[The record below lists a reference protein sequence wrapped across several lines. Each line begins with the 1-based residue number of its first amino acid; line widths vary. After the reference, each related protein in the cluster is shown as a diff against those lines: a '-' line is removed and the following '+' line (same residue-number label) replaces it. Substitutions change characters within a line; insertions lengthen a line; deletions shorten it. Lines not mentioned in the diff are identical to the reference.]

1 MQMSNEIWKIKF
13 KEWLD
18 NIERGKNTP
27 LDFPINSSADIVELH
42 NFFLVCQKCAQQKYK
57 EQQMELDIK
66 CAPED
71 EFRIIHYLY
80 MARKYKNIKRITV
93 NRKNLGILNVPPNFY
108 RRFPL
113 ILIDKDMYQ
122 CLGKKVSTIES
133 ELKCDNLITMQQ
145 FGNILECGNE
155 KLDLILQICIYNL
168 ICKMDNEGK
177 NELYSKRRNEYFQS
191 ERFHR
196 MIHDLPILALF
207 IFSIY
212 DRAKG
217 NDAIN
222 GWKQEKRLTNKMK
235 NVRLDEKGVKEIFPT
250 EDEIIADIFK
260 AWDIS
265 DGLLQL
271 IENIVQHAGK
281 NKDSQKNRDFHKDNN
296 SGEGTMILRIH
307 RNEGASDEIFNN
319 NSELYRRYPQYF
331 GGYRNE
337 YVIDRE
343 TGEEVVEMELL
354 NKYREELRNKISAGQ
369 YVDGVIVQR
378 YEQMRKVI
386 EQRRIWRRRIEYFLE
401 IRLTDYS
408 EKNMMNVFLKNLD
421 DRNDPNFY
429 NLSSFHINSF
439 FNPNEDERKAFA
451 EYYKGDNIIRHYGLQ
466 IFASVISNNE
476 GAFELKSRGNSE
488 AFESYSNTNP
498 KVQDNLVLSGT
509 QYDILLPLTTQERN
523 DNVNTLVNADINYKF
538 RELTHLEETN
548 DNKNII
554 EEYYNVL
561 HQEGKKEPH
570 IAKLSRCL
578 EEISDNNR
586 ILVFDCDQIN
596 NSEEFEMFCK
606 SILLTIVQEDNKGK
620 FLNIAVKN
628 CEEYHFV
635 NMIRFFIIY
644 YDKTGKNN
652 WLENQIYLCGKDSM
666 EEFLISGNDIQM
678 MIARMEKL
686 TFSRR
691 MSSRCMRILT
701 KMLERRSA
709 QDESYL
715 SQDNE
720 FSFTPFDLLIQN
732 ENGQTIFEQNVLKV
746 LSRNIQEIESGCKI
760 HPTHMRIGSKIHID
774 TFYEAELL
782 FYNDYYVNRFAYMV
796 LEQLVKEK
804 ISFEKPICLIGYEIY
819 SEMLICRVKHYILE
833 RFGVECSYA
842 IFETEMDSFDNNFLK
857 IIENQNTQTILIVP
871 VNSTLTTFNKLEAQI
886 KRALKKKFESPKQFC
901 IQSYIG
907 IIQILDGSKNREQE
921 KEYWDDYSLEDK
933 VIYSKKLLAGNEHK
947 ASYIISTYSI
957 WENPIKCSRC
967 YPTDCLFEMPLIETD
982 KTSVVPTQLIGLKEK
997 IDNEVQ
1003 ECGGTVSGI
1012 GKIKSLDGSFYYDHV
1027 QRGTNHYQVYIKT
1040 ANYFAKYESQIKD
1053 WLKEKVAPDIKNK
1066 KVGILSFD
1074 ILVHALHFSNA
1085 AFVEAVNEKVFNG
1098 ASYTIRI
1105 EAGKEF
1111 KENVETKFSDL
1122 KALYANLKR
1131 TKRRAEL
1138 NFHFVDDNI
1147 NLGNTIYRMR
1157 HLISSMFPQA
1167 SLSGEETVKVNIFS
1181 SVIVILNRLS
1191 KASICDYVKNENDYY
1206 YYIDLKISSMRTH
1219 EDACYLCKEE
1229 KNAQMLYES
1238 SATNALGDFWIDK
1251 KDRVKLKSLAE
1262 AKEYKEKLECDG
1274 SEKYERYYKRIY
1286 CSHTLNKSLTE
1297 LGVDKNEPIKVLDKF
1312 VNLVNGERKEPWIEY
1327 FMSYLNVFAEP
1338 FISYRKSNR
1347 ESVFVLLIL
1356 FMEMLIMENTVEELE
1371 IRVQKEGET
1380 CTKEKIEFTEM
1391 ALNSCKELLKRF
1403 SKDRTAGRISDNQ
1416 CYDLFK
1422 LLLKLLTDL
1431 KSNYILREDRI
1442 VPILAFNRKYQ
1453 KNSENNFKL
1462 YYLSLVKRVISLH
1475 KDESKSTRF
1484 EIMLHKF
1491 KKRLFEEAKWYQNQ
1505 YQYKEFVK
1513 EVEYI
1518 WDSLYLEN
1526 TLGVYSAVK
1535 DLINIEDI
1543 TAESLGEYYFDNY
1556 RKIMD
1561 MNLGNRNLVEV
1572 SRKLSKF
1579 YQDVRKVY
1587 CSDNTSK
1594 SRRSIAFYEEL
1605 SSELI
1610 DLLAV
1615 RRIQFVVK
1623 YPTKQLV
1630 INEVNQ
1636 VVYEQYDDYRVF
1648 AEAEQG
1654 KTRIRY
1660 NIFDNTEIAKGN
1672 DELLLDTLYV
1682 KDSRVMIKYASKNS
1696 KGFNVPV
1703 FVLIEFATA
1712 DYEEILKYVRFLLM
1726 FRNDIMQCLEADFDN
1741 NIIQEWLEK
1750 NNTML
1755 QLAKARAGF
1764 HTVENDSFRE
1774 GNLWNLAEGFF
1785 YGKKTTVQEHW
1796 EKNEDKL
1803 AGCVLGLMNN
1813 IRIGRTN
1820 VMLLSGGTFQDE
1832 YFKKYNKFDAFQD
1845 DFAALNRLYFKNGI
1859 RICDKT
1865 GKEIVSRNLD
1875 DDKAE
1880 VITFPEEIFSRS
1892 LVENKNGMYCK
1903 VRNYLLYFVFELI
1916 HSAATYGKK
1925 TDGKVNI
1932 RIYDEKEYLYFENLV
1947 EDGFNEANVISSL
1960 RREGNGISLAT
1971 ICEFFIENY
1980 TNRYVSLEFGE
1991 YFKIGLPIF
2000 SN

>member
-1 MQMSNEIWKIKF
+1 MSNEIWRKNF

-18 NIERGKNTP
+18 NVEKGKNIS
-27 LDFPINSSADIVELH
+27 LDFPINSSTDIVELH
-42 NFFLVCQKCAQQKYK
+42 NFFLVCQKCAQQNLK
-57 EQQMELDIK
+57 EQQMKLNIK

-80 MARKYKNIKRITV
+80 MARYYRNIKEIKI
-93 NRKNLGILNVPPNFY
+93 NRKKLGKLKEDPNFY

-113 ILIDKDMYQ
+113 ILIDIDMYQ
-122 CLGKKVSTIES
+122 CLSKKVSTIEAD
-133 ELKCDNLITMQQ
+133 LKCDNLITMQQ
-145 FGNILECGNE
+145 FDGKLKSGNK
-155 KLDLILQICIYNL
+155 KLDLILKICIHNL

-177 NELYSKRRNEYFQS
+177 NELYSKRRNKYFQS
-191 ERFHR
+191 EKFHR

-222 GWKQEKRLTNKMK
+222 DWKQEQRLTTNKK
-235 NVRLDEKGVKEIFPT
+235 NIQLSDKGVEEIYPT
-250 EDEIIADIFK
+250 EDKIVADVFN

-281 NKDSQKNRDFHKDNN
+281 DKDSEEDKEA
-296 SGEGTMILRIH
+296 GEGTMILRIH
-307 RNEGASDEIFNN
+307 RNEEASDKISNKN
-319 NSELYRRYPQYF
+319 PELYGRYPQYF

-337 YVIDRE
+337 YVIDEE
-343 TGEEVVEMELL
+343 TGQEVVEMELL
-354 NKYREELRNKISAGQ
+354 NKYREDLKNSISTGQ
-369 YVDGVIVQR
+369 YVDGDIVQR
-378 YEQMRKVI
+378 YEQIRKVI
-386 EQRRIWRRRIEYFLE
+386 EQRRFWRRKIEYFLE

-408 EKNMMNVFLKNLD
+408 GKNMMDVFLKNLD
-421 DRNDPNFY
+421 NRKDPNHD
-429 NLSSFHINSF
+429 NLKDFHINSF
-439 FNPNEDERKAFA
+439 FNPNRDERKAFA

-476 GAFELKSRGNSE
+476 GAFELKSRGNCGK
-488 AFESYSNTNP
+488 FESYSNTNP

-554 EEYYNVL
+554 EEYYRLL
-561 HQEGKKEPH
+561 HQEGKKESH
-570 IAKLSRCL
+570 IARLSECL

-691 MSSRCMRILT
+691 MSPRCMRILT

-709 QDESYL
+709 QDESNL
-715 SQDNE
+715 SQGNE

-796 LEQLVKEK
+796 LEQLVKEN
-804 ISFEKPICLIGYEIY
+804 IDFEKPICLIGYEIY
-819 SEMLICRVKHYILE
+819 SEMLICRVKHYIFE

-842 IFETEMDSFDNNFLK
+842 IFETEMDSFDNNCLK
-857 IIENQNTQTILIVP
+857 IIEKHNTQTVLIVP

-886 KRALKKKFESPKQFC
+886 KRALKKKFESPKQFN
-901 IQSYIG
+901 IRAYIG
-907 IIQILDGSKNREQE
+907 IIQILDSSKNGEQE
-921 KEYWDDYSLEDK
+921 KEYWDNHNLVDK

-957 WENPIKCSRC
+957 WENPIKCSCC

-997 IDNEVQ
+997 IDNEIREGNV
-1003 ECGGTVSGI
+1003 EVSGI
-1012 GKIKSLDGSFYYDHV
+1012 GKIGSLDGHFYYDHV
-1027 QRGTNHYQVYIKT
+1027 RRGMNHYQVYIKT
-1040 ANYFAKYESQIKD
+1040 ANYFAKYEFQIKE
-1053 WLKEKVAPDIKNK
+1053 WLQEKVAPDIKNK
-1066 KVGILSFD
+1066 KAGILSFD

-1191 KASICDYVKNENDYY
+1191 KASICDYVKNEKDYY
-1206 YYIDLKISSMRTH
+1206 YYINLKISSMRTH

-1229 KNAQMLYES
+1229 KNAQILYES

-1251 KDRVKLKSLAE
+1251 KERVKLKSLAE
-1262 AKEYKEKLECDG
+1262 AKEYKEKLKRNG
-1274 SEKYERYYKRIY
+1274 SKKYERYYKRIY
-1286 CSHTLNKSLTE
+1286 CAHTLNKSLTE

-1347 ESVFVLLIL
+1347 EGVFVLLIL
-1356 FMEMLIMENTVEELE
+1356 FMEMLIMENTVEDLE
-1371 IRVQKEGET
+1371 IRVQKESEDG
-1380 CTKEKIEFTEM
+1380 TKEKIDFTEM

-1403 SKDRTAGRISDNQ
+1403 SEDRTAGKISDNQ

-1453 KNSENNFKL
+1453 KNKESNFIL

-1484 EIMLHKF
+1484 EIVLHQSKGSVF
-1491 KKRLFEEAKWYQNQ
+1491 KEAKQYQCQ
-1505 YQYKEFVK
+1505 YQYEDFIK

-1518 WDSLYLEN
+1518 WNSLYLEN

-1535 DLINIEDI
+1535 DLINIENI
-1543 TAESLGEYYFDNY
+1543 TDESLGEYYFDNY
-1556 RKIMD
+1556 RKIMN
-1561 MNLGNRNLVEV
+1561 MNLGNQNLVEV
-1572 SRKLSKF
+1572 SQKLSKF

-1587 CSDNTSK
+1587 SSDNTSK
-1594 SRRSIAFYEEL
+1594 NKRSIAFYEEL

-1610 DLLAV
+1610 NLLEAQ
-1615 RRIQFVVK
+1615 RLQFVVK

-1630 INEVNQ
+1630 INELNQ
-1636 VVYEQYDDYRVF
+1636 VVYEQFDDYRVF

-1660 NIFDNTEIAKGN
+1660 NIFDNDEIANGN
-1672 DELLLDTLYV
+1672 NELLLDTLYV
-1682 KDSRVMIKYASKNS
+1682 KDRRAIIKYASKNS

-1703 FVLIEFATA
+1703 FVLIEFKTD
-1712 DYEEILKYVRFLLM
+1712 DYEEILKYARLLLM
-1726 FRNDIMQCLEADFDN
+1726 FRNDIMQCLAADFDN

-1785 YGKKTTVQEHW
+1785 YGKKTTVQGHW
-1796 EKNEDKL
+1796 EQNEDKL

-1832 YFKKYNKFDAFQD
+1832 YFKKYNKFDIFQD

-1865 GKEIVSRNLD
+1865 GKEIVNRIPNEGKD
-1875 DDKAE
+1875 R
-1880 VITFPEEIFSRS
+1880 VIVFPEEIFNRS
-1892 LVENKNGMYCK
+1892 LVENKNGTYCK
-1903 VRNYLLYFVFELI
+1903 VRNYLLYFIFELI

-1925 TDGKVNI
+1925 TDGKVNV
-1932 RIYDEKEYLYFENLV
+1932 RIYDEKEYLYFENLI

-2000 SN
+2000 TN